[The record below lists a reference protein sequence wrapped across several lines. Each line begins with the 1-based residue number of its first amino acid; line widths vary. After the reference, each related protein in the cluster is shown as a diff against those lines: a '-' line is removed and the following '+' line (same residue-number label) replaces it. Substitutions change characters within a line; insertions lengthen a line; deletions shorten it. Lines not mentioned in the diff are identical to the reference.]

1 MFTDVP
7 CCKNLSLFST
17 YLLKN
22 IFNISYCIID
32 GHVIRPPKSRYKKKK
47 CGCILLFLV
56 VDNSRIL
63 FAENEIS
70 IN

>member
-32 GHVIRPPKSRYKKKK
+32 GHHQSHDIKKK